1 MISLAL
7 EFSSDRR
14 SVAVARGGEVLTEVV
29 HEGTRQTPIFALIT
43 DALARA
49 GVAREAVALL
59 AVGLGP
65 GSYTGVRLAIATA
78 QGWQLATELKV
89 ARVNSLANLAR
100 VAAET
105 LPDSGPVLLA
115 VDAQRGE
122 FAAAPAEGGRLLEPI
137 RLLPAAELR
146 ERLTRGERIAGPE
159 VSRLLGGGMEL
170 HPRAALTARLA
181 AEAGH
186 FVPAETLTPV
196 YLREASFVKA
206 PPARRIPGFA

>member
-14 SVAVARGGEVLTEVV
+14 SVAVARAGEVLAEVI

-43 DALARA
+43 DALTRA
-49 GVAREAVALL
+49 GVARKAVTLL

-89 ARVNSLANLAR
+89 AGVNSLANLAC

-105 LPDSGPVLLA
+105 LTDSGPVLLA

-122 FAAAPAEGGRLLEPI
+122 FAVAPAEAGRLLEPI
-137 RLLPAAELR
+137 RLLPATELR
-146 ERLTRGERIAGPE
+146 DRLARGERIAGPE
-159 VSRLLGGGMEL
+159 VPRLLGGGTEL
-170 HPRAALTARLA
+170 HPRATLTARLA
-181 AEAGH
+181 EEAGN
-186 FVPAETLTPV
+186 FVAAETLAPV
-196 YLREASFVKA
+196 YLRETSFVKA
-206 PPARRIPGFA
+206 PPARVIPGFA